1 MYLAYASRI
10 RMPGRKV
17 LSAAISECRPAMGPR
32 PSLLNREQNMF
43 PRLLAVVFLLVEV
56 LGLSERADHR
66 IKIVGACTTR
76 PQEGLQL

>member
-1 MYLAYASRI
+1 MWKPSTRARRVYLAYASRI

-56 LGLSERADHR
+56 LGLSRT
-66 IKIVGACTTR
+66 GR
-76 PQEGLQL
+76 PQD